1 MSDPASKPSKFLGFR
16 TTDCLNAEWL
26 TRKRAAWQWFRS
38 LSTRDDQH
46 RQEVPGEARGD
57 WFPLELTSTSR
68 LLHLVSL
75 TLRTLYSCPVLR
87 RQARCIHL
95 QLFGC
100 ECVYPLLPD
109 QCATP
114 ASSPWKARIA
124 PTSLLSSHVLPHI
137 PWETWLFWPD
147 FVLIKPSLSTWAQTR
162 GLFVHPSPPH
172 Q

>member
-1 MSDPASKPSKFLGFR
+1 MSDPASKPSMFLGFR
-16 TTDCLNAEWL
+16 TTDCLNAILTWLPWL

-100 ECVYPLLPD
+100 ECVYPLIPD
-109 QCATP
+109 QCVTP
-114 ASSPWKARIA
+114 FSSPWKARTA
-124 PTSLLSSHVLPHI
+124 PTSLLSSHVLPHMA
-137 PWETWLFWPD
+137 
-147 FVLIKPSLSTWAQTR
+147 VLRHGCS
-162 GLFVHPSPPH
+162 GLILYW
-172 Q
+172 